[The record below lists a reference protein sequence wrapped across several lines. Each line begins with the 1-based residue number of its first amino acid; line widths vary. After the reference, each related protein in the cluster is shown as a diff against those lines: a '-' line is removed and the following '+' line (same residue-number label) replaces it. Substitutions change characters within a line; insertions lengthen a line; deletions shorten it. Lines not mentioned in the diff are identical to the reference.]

1 MDENIK
7 HPKISVVM
15 PVYNGEKYLVEA
27 IDSILNQT
35 YSDFELLLINDGSKD
50 ATESIILSYSDERIV
65 YVKNEENLG
74 LIKTLNKGIDLAR
87 GEFIA
92 RMDQDD
98 ISHQKRF
105 EKQIKIFEENNEVGV
120 CGTWFTMFG
129 GNIDKIL
136 VAHPERSEEIKLHLL
151 GHCTLGHPTIM
162 LRKSSIGSE
171 RYDEDY
177 QAAEDYDFWVRLSKI
192 TELYN
197 IPESLLDYRM
207 HDSNMTVLEGS
218 IQFLNS
224 DNIRARQLRELGIHH
239 HKNEVQYCVM
249 LFTDAYIKQIKFQE
263 LKKIIKFA
271 NNIEQKNSKKNIYN
285 QDLLQ
290 KAISK
295 RLFYIFEKTE
305 KKSLLLISF
314 LVWNRRSILRE
325 TGIKKTVRLI
335 VNILNNK

>member
-15 PVYNGEKYLVEA
+15 PIYNGEKYLVEA

-50 ATESIILSYSDERIV
+50 ATERIILSYSDKRIV

-74 LIKTLNKGIDLAR
+74 LIKTLNKGLDLAK

-98 ISHQKRF
+98 ISHSKRF
-105 EKQIKIFEENNEVGV
+105 EKQIKIFEENKEIGV

-151 GHCTLGHPTIM
+151 GHCTLGHPTVM
-162 LRKSSIGSE
+162 LRKSAIGSE

-177 QAAEDYDFWVRLSKI
+177 QAAEDYEFWVRLSKI
-192 TELYN
+192 TKLYN

-207 HDSNMTVLEGS
+207 HDSNMTVLEGTT
-218 IQFLNS
+218 QFLNS
-224 DNIRARQLRELGIHH
+224 DKIRAVQLRELGMHH
-239 HKNEVQYCVM
+239 DMDNAKYCFF
-249 LFTDAYIKQIKFQE
+249 LFTDNYIKTLSFKEF
-263 LKKIIKFA
+263 KKTIKFA
-271 NNIEQKNSKKNIYN
+271 NNLEQNNSKKNIYS

-295 RLFYIFEKTE
+295 RLFYIFDKTE
-305 KKSLLLISF
+305 KNSLLLISF
-314 LVWNRRSILRE
+314 LLWNRRALLSKI
-325 TGIKKTVRLI
+325 GIKKTARLI
-335 VNILNNK
+335 VNIINNK